1 MTRRTDEDLEQT
13 GWIRRWL
20 IERRSS
26 AKSTEVQP
34 DSQPAPGYC
43 GGTTMELL
51 VGLLF
56 LSSVN
61 IRHDRIIFESS
72 GTNDSQTIARVVRFP
87 FLSRQPKTKTK
98 EMNRRS
104 GRSHRCFLTGGGGSG
119 QQLKA
124 QRTNSSSSRGTVAI
138 AFGQSHH
145 KSSSTESS
153 GQQGSVSTQKE
164 HHGNGH
170 ALRRTLVLPETEYER
185 ITLDHSSASS
195 NRNALESAGGVD
207 PAALDSAD
215 FRCEDG
221 YFRCN
226 GTLQCIEQS
235 KNCNGFPD
243 CDDGSDEL
251 ECDDDVGR
259 NYYDH
264 YFRKRPAAINDQ
276 LPYTPCAWNDANN
289 TCKCRGTDVLCENKG
304 LTALPPSLSAENVTL
319 LDLTGNVFLELH
331 MNMFQRF
338 QKLSTLVLRHCSIER
353 IEPATAANSIDALHL
368 DQNGLT
374 VLPDVLF
381 PAGTVLRILDLK
393 DNLIDSLTEDVLQ
406 PLTNLRILYLNN
418 NRLRRVHQGMI
429 PQLLT
434 LQTLS
439 LAKNQIDTVEVCALH
454 LPSLEHLYLSEN
466 QLTVIRNDTFG
477 NLTNLVGFH
486 FSEFHHC
493 KAAMHVRVCEP
504 KGDGI
509 SSNRHLLDNPVLR
522 ASVWVMA
529 AVGIIG
535 NLMVLFGRY
544 VVGSRSS
551 QAHLEHSLYL
561 RHLAASDLLMGVY
574 LAIIATAD
582 IIFRG
587 EYLTHEEEWRY
598 GTVCALSG
606 FLNTL
611 SCQSSTLLLTLVT
624 WDRLVSVTRP
634 LYQRPSS
641 KTRVILR
648 LVVLWGVATAA
659 AVAPLSATEYFGP
672 HFYGSNGVC
681 LSIHI
686 HDPYAMGWEYSAGL
700 FILVNTFSLLF
711 IGISYLRMLQAIRV
725 SRNETRNTLNCRE
738 KVRPF
743 STGSM
748 RAQLHGEVVDA
759 KVVFSAR
766 NDIKGDDGC
775 VVHCLRCG
783 ITQRYEI
790 SPSLYAWLAVLV
802 LPVNSALNPVLYTLT
817 TAQFKQQLAR
827 FCYTLPCGTHP
838 ELNGYDSAIDSRYFK
853 EYAQTYNGGSVDDA
867 DGGGGRSTVG
877 SFRVRHRPFTEYHSG
892 PDGTVTDHRNHRHCF
907 LPNSN
912 NHHHH
917 HHHHHHRQG
926 SLRVPS
932 LPSSP
937 STIITSI
944 DQERDDRD
952 IPLEM
957 TALVVLDPSNPT
969 STAGARFL
977 SFGGASNNGANTG
990 DRGVSGGGGSATGG
1004 GSSGRKRSSAATVQ
1018 VLMLMEQH

>member
-1 MTRRTDEDLEQT
+1 MSSS
-13 GWIRRWL
+13 
-20 IERRSS
+20 IE
-26 AKSTEVQP
+26 P
-34 DSQPAPGYC
+34 LSQPISR
-43 GGTTMELL
+43 TT
-51 VGLLF
+51 
-56 LSSVN
+56 SP
-61 IRHDRIIFESS
+61 H
-72 GTNDSQTIARVVRFP
+72 
-87 FLSRQPKTKTK
+87 
-98 EMNRRS
+98 
-104 GRSHRCFLTGGGGSG
+104 
-119 QQLKA
+119 
-124 QRTNSSSSRGTVAI
+124 TV
-138 AFGQSHH
+138 HP
-145 KSSSTESS
+145 
-153 GQQGSVSTQKE
+153 
-164 HHGNGH
+164 
-170 ALRRTLVLPETEYER
+170 LRRALVLPETEYER
-185 ITLDHSSASS
+185 ITLEQPSAASS
-195 NRNALESAGGVD
+195 RNGMESAVGALD
-207 PAALDSAD
+207 PAASADSAD

-226 GTLQCIEQS
+226 STLQCIEQS

-374 VLPDVLF
+374 MLPDVLF
-381 PAGTVLRILDLK
+381 PAGTVLRILVLSGNRINRLSASNFLNLDFLEELDLK

-418 NRLRRVHQGMI
+418 NRLRRVQQGMI

-439 LAKNQIDTVEVCALH
+439 LAKNQIDTVEVRALH

-477 NLTNLVGFH
+477 NLTNLVGLFLNSNKITHFELDAFGGINKLATLNLQGNKFIRIDRRVLDNLTNLHYIH

-493 KAAMHVRVCEP
+493 KAALHVRVCEP

-535 NLMVLFGRY
+535 NLLVLFGRY

-551 QAHLEHSLYL
+551 QAHAEHSLYL

-738 KVRPF
+738 KVVARRFAIIVATDCVCWMPVI
-743 STGSM
+743 
-748 RAQLHGEVVDA
+748 VVKLVA
-759 KVVFSAR
+759 L
-766 NDIKGDDGC
+766 GG
-775 VVHCLRCG
+775 
-783 ITQRYEI
+783 YEI

-838 ELNGYDSAIDSRYFK
+838 ELNGYDSAIDSRNSMAQFTHNGSKRIMQRRERLSSNTKVYEFK
-853 EYAQTYNGGSVDDA
+853 
-867 DGGGGRSTVG
+867 
-877 SFRVRHRPFTEYHSG
+877 
-892 PDGTVTDHRNHRHCF
+892 
-907 LPNSN
+907 
-912 NHHHH
+912 
-917 HHHHHHRQG
+917 
-926 SLRVPS
+926 
-932 LPSSP
+932 
-937 STIITSI
+937 
-944 DQERDDRD
+944 
-952 IPLEM
+952 
-957 TALVVLDPSNPT
+957 
-969 STAGARFL
+969 
-977 SFGGASNNGANTG
+977 
-990 DRGVSGGGGSATGG
+990 
-1004 GSSGRKRSSAATVQ
+1004 
-1018 VLMLMEQH
+1018 